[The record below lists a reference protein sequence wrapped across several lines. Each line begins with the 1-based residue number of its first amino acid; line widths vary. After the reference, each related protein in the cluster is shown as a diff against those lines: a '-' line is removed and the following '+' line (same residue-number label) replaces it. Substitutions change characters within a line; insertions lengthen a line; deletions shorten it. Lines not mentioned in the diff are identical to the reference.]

1 MPLIFVGGARGSGKS
16 TLVRALKKS
25 VPEVEHINL
34 ALEANAIT
42 PCDKFKDEY
51 VGFRRLTP
59 EQQYGA
65 ASEVVTR
72 LVENLQENPSRVIF
86 IDGHFIS
93 TSYVDNHESFFPLLR
108 DNARHLDK
116 IIWLKIDPGE
126 ILHRRFIRERIPR
139 TREYIIRDF
148 FAEGFEA
155 KLLGKGYPGKLIIC
169 RDDEFYRVVY
179 AHFGQYLMRQA
190 EAPRFP
196 VQRQVQVVLRLLR
209 GEEPGPLSRELGVT
223 VTTLS
228 EWRRSFVR
236 GGVAGLKRRG
246 LDRRDRDREIAR
258 EIAHLQ
264 TLVMKMVTSNG
275 NQSAQEADQTLKTR
289 PLRKPIVPRRRLPE
303 KKEV

>member
-16 TLVRALKKS
+16 TLVRALKKN
-25 VPEVEHINL
+25 VTEVEHINL

-42 PCDKFKDEY
+42 PCDRFKDEY

-59 EQQYGA
+59 EQQCGA
-65 ASEVVTR
+65 ASEVIRR
-72 LVENLQENPSRVIF
+72 LAENVQENPYRVVF

-93 TSYVDNHESFFPLLR
+93 TSYVDNHESFFPLLG
-108 DNARHLDK
+108 DNARLLDK
-116 IIWLKIDPGE
+116 MIWLRIDPGE
-126 ILHRRFIRERIPR
+126 ILYRRFIRERIPR

-148 FAEGFEA
+148 FAEGLEA
-155 KLLGKGYPGKLIIC
+155 KLLEKSYTGKLIVC
-169 RDDEFYRVVY
+169 RDDEFFRAVY
-179 AHFGQYLMRQA
+179 AHFGQYLMRQP
-190 EAPRFP
+190 EADGIP

-209 GEEPGPLSRELGVT
+209 GEQPGALSRELGVT

-264 TLVMKMVTSNG
+264 TLVMKMIIG
-275 NQSAQEADQTLKTR
+275 NQNVQEANQNLR
-289 PLRKPIVPRRRLPE
+289 ANPPRKPTVPRRRRPE
-303 KKEV
+303 KREI